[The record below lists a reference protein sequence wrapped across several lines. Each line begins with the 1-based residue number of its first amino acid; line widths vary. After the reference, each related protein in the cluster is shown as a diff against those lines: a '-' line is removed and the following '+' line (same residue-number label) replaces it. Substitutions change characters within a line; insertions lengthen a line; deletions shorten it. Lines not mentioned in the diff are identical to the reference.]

1 MSDLTVDWRYH
12 RNGCTT
18 CKRAEDFLQAHN
30 VAAKEVVLTSKKTLG
45 SAEAL
50 DLAGSV
56 EQIYATKGTKRVH
69 FDMRKDKP
77 SEADLLA
84 VMLGPTG
91 NLRAPMIKKGKTLL
105 VGFDAEN
112 YEKVLAAK

>member
-1 MSDLTVDWRYH
+1 MSGLTVDWRYH

-18 CKRAEDFLQAHN
+18 CKRAEDFLEAHK
-30 VAAKEVVLTSKKTLG
+30 VEAKEVALTSKKTLG

-50 DLAGSV
+50 DLAASV

-105 VGFDAEN
+105 VGFDAES
-112 YEKVLAAK
+112 YEKVLTAK